1 MQKPFQITN
10 LREFST
16 HVLKVTK
23 AGKGNRPDGRI
34 QFALYHIVR
43 PKVPDFPWVF
53 AGDIEQWNM
62 PLHDYLAEFMAEVG
76 SESLSRS
83 FIYIAIPQSNT
94 RTIFLML
101 MTL

>member
-1 MQKPFQITN
+1 MTLVAYPMERPLQISN
-10 LREFST
+10 VRKFYQFLLCIR
-16 HVLKVTK
+16 
-23 AGKGNRPDGRI
+23 KGDMHTPPRDGRI

-76 SESLSRS
+76 GS
-83 FIYIAIPQSNT
+83 
-94 RTIFLML
+94 
-101 MTL
+101 